1 MTRML
6 SRAGAVRSR
15 FRAWRRSRPFWAGVW
30 TLLAGVEILS
40 IPLAPLSLLIH
51 EGIAGVSGLLMGL
64 FLVILGLTLWLAPHY
79 RAFAGIATLV
89 FSVASLVLSN
99 FGGFLVGFLLGVI
112 GGAMAVSWMPDGD
125 GGRRGRPRP
134 LPDWGGSG
142 GAGAPGPSVPHGG
155 EDEPPAPAAPP
166 GGGTEEPAP
175 PAASLEAP
183 VAPEERAA
191 PEGRAASEG
200 AGTPGTGASRSAD
213 RPPVRPTALRP
224 AVLRPAVLRN
234 RAVRLRA
241 IGALPVGG
249 ALLAGGL
256 QPMAPM
262 ALAHDGG
269 SPRGDGTTSAGSA
282 GGYRSA
288 GEAMCDVLDGLY
300 HARNPTVHGTGSATG
315 KSAHRAAPGGLHLRA
330 DAQAPLPLRG
340 SLDVSPDGAG
350 SPGPAPRGHGPAP
363 VPSQRTA
370 PQPPPGGLLGAVGD
384 LLGLRGGQPSSQAPA
399 QPRQGAA
406 PYAPPAPRT
415 GGSPRRTAPAEAPAP
430 SAGTP
435 PTGILSGNKVGP
447 DSLLDLIVPRRPSDG
462 GMDEPLSLLPARIRL
477 GTQESPWCLP
487 KVSLDLSI
495 GAARYRARGL
505 TAEQPFR
512 VLTPLLVLTGLTYR
526 GITAVPTR
534 AGAERVLVFT
544 AWRADIASLRQ
555 TAGLLSPACAR
566 HGARD
571 WTPPFH
577 GLPGIGLPLLDIG
590 LPGIGRVSPEP
601 APWAPCQG
609 ELESDA
615 RPWSTTTA
623 TGRPVVL
630 LTRVLSG
637 NLLGL
642 LPVTFTPDMPPPL
655 PPGLTIPIPLFF
667 TQVVA
672 YNRLLAANRLSIPG
686 LHQLAS
692 LH

>member
-1 MTRML
+1 ML
-6 SRAGAVRSR
+6 SRAGALRSR

-51 EGIAGVSGLLMGL
+51 EGIAGVSGLLMGV
-64 FLVILGLTLWLAPHY
+64 FLVVLGLTLWLAPHH

-99 FGGFLVGFLLGVI
+99 FGGFLIGFLLGVI
-112 GGAMAVSWMPDGD
+112 GGAMAVSWVPDGDGD
-125 GGRRGRPRP
+125 GGRGRRPRP
-134 LPDWGGSG
+134 VPDWGGG
-142 GAGAPGPSVPHGG
+142 GRGGTTGPGTGTPQGGTPDGAPAPVAP
-155 EDEPPAPAAPP
+155 PAAPA
-166 GGGTEEPAP
+166 GGTEPAP
-175 PAASLEAP
+175 PTASGP
-183 VAPEERAA
+183 S
-191 PEGRAASEG
+191 G
-200 AGTPGTGASRSAD
+200 GTACSTAVRQAVRS
-213 RPPVRPTALRP
+213 
-224 AVLRPAVLRN
+224 

-241 IGALPVGG
+241 IGVLPVGG

-262 ALAHDGG
+262 AMAHDAGA
-269 SPRGDGTTSAGSA
+269 SKGDGTAKSAE
-282 GGYRSA
+282 GYRSA
-288 GEAMCDVLDGLY
+288 GEAVCDVLDGLY
-300 HARNPTVHGTGSATG
+300 HARNPTVHGTGAATG
-315 KSAHRAAPGGLHLRA
+315 KTRNRASGGLHVGVE
-330 DAQAPLPLRG
+330 AQAPLPVRG
-340 SLDVSPDGAG
+340 SLDM
-350 SPGPAPRGHGPAP
+350 SPGGTPKGGGPGSVPAQRAAPRQ
-363 VPSQRTA
+363 PSDGK
-370 PQPPPGGLLGAVGD
+370 PSGGLLGAVGD
-384 LLGLRGGQPSSQAPA
+384 LLGLRGKQPSSRPSSQAPG
-399 QPRQGAA
+399 PRRPGAT
-406 PYAPPAPRT
+406 PYAPTAPRA
-415 GGSPRRTAPAEAPAP
+415 GGSVRRTRPEVPAP

-435 PTGILSGNKVGP
+435 PTGLLSGNRIGP
-447 DSLLDLIVPRRPSDG
+447 DSLLDLIAPRRPSDG

-477 GTQESPWCLP
+477 GTPESPWCLP
-487 KVSLDLSI
+487 KVSLELSI
-495 GAARYRARGL
+495 GAAGYRDRVI
-505 TAEQPFR
+505 TAAQPFR
-512 VLTPLLVLTGLTYR
+512 VRTPLLVLTGLTYH

-555 TAGLLSPACAR
+555 TAGLLSPACAGR
-566 HGARD
+566 HARD

-577 GLPGIGLPLLDIG
+577 GLPGLGLPLLDIG
-590 LPGIGRVSPEP
+590 LPGVGHVSPEP
-601 APWAPCQG
+601 PPWAPCQG

-667 TQVVA
+667 TQVVT
-672 YNRLLAANRLSIPG
+672 YNQLLTAHRLTIPG
-686 LHQLAS
+686 LHQTASAS
-692 LH
+692 LR

>member
-1 MTRML
+1 ML
-6 SRAGAVRSR
+6 SRAGALRSR

-40 IPLAPLSLLIH
+40 IPLAPLALMIH
-51 EGIAGVSGLLMGL
+51 EGIAGVSGLLMGV

-79 RAFAGIATLV
+79 RAFAGIATLI

-99 FGGFLVGFLLGVI
+99 FGGFLIGFLLGVI
-112 GGAMAVSWMPDGD
+112 GGAMAVSWVPDGD
-125 GGRRGRPRP
+125 DDGGRGRRARP
-134 LPDWGGSG
+134 VPDWGGG
-142 GAGAPGPSVPHGG
+142 HGGTTGPGAGAPQGG
-155 EDEPPAPAAPP
+155 TPDVAPPPAAPP
-166 GGGTEEPAP
+166 AAPAGGTEPAP
-175 PAASLEAP
+175 PTATGPASGQDAP
-183 VAPEERAA
+183 
-191 PEGRAASEG
+191 GQDG
-200 AGTPGTGASRSAD
+200 AGTPAVRSA
-213 RPPVRPTALRP
+213 V
-224 AVLRPAVLRN
+224 RN

-262 ALAHDGG
+262 AMAHDAGA
-269 SPRGDGTTSAGSA
+269 PKRDGTAKSAE
-282 GGYRSA
+282 GYRSA
-288 GEAMCDVLDGLY
+288 GEAVCDVLDGLY
-300 HARNPTVHGTGSATG
+300 QARNPTVHGTGTATG
-315 KSAHRAAPGGLHLRA
+315 KARNRARGGLHA
-330 DAQAPLPLRG
+330 GVETQGPLPVRG
-340 SLDVSPDGAG
+340 SLDLSPGGTPKGAG
-350 SPGPAPRGHGPAP
+350 PSP
-363 VPSQRTA
+363 VPSQRAA
-370 PQPPPGGLLGAVGD
+370 PQQPSGGLLGAVGD
-384 LLGLRGGQPSSQAPA
+384 LLGLRGKQPSTRAPA
-399 QPRQGAA
+399 PRRPGAT
-406 PYAPPAPRT
+406 PYAPPAPRA
-415 GGSPRRTAPAEAPAP
+415 GGSARRTRPEVPAP
-430 SAGTP
+430 SAGAP
-435 PTGILSGNKVGP
+435 PTGILSGNKIGP
-447 DSLLDLIVPRRPSDG
+447 DSLLDLVVPRHPSDG

-477 GTQESPWCLP
+477 GSPNSPWCLP
-487 KVSLDLSI
+487 KVSLELSI
-495 GAARYRARGL
+495 GAARYRDRVI

-512 VLTPLLVLTGLTYR
+512 VRTPLLVLTGLTYH

-566 HGARD
+566 HHARD

-577 GLPGIGLPLLDIG
+577 GLPGIGLPLLDMG

-601 APWAPCQG
+601 PPWAPCQG

-642 LPVTFTPDMPPPL
+642 LPVTFTPDTPPPL
-655 PPGLTIPIPLFF
+655 PPGLTIPIPVFF

-672 YNRLLAANRLSIPG
+672 YNQLLTAQRLTIPG
-686 LHQLAS
+686 LHQQAS
-692 LH
+692 LR

>member
-1 MTRML
+1 ML
-6 SRAGAVRSR
+6 IRAGALRSR

-40 IPLAPLSLLIH
+40 IPLAPLSLMIH
-51 EGIAGVSGLLMGL
+51 EGIAGVSGLLMGV

-99 FGGFLVGFLLGVI
+99 FGGFLIGFLLGVI
-112 GGAMAVSWMPDGD
+112 GGAMAVSWVPDGD
-125 GGRRGRPRP
+125 DGRGRRSRPV
-134 LPDWGGSG
+134 PDWGGGG
-142 GAGAPGPSVPHGG
+142 GATGPAAGMPQGG
-155 EDEPPAPAAPP
+155 TPARTPDGTPAPAVPPAAPA
-166 GGGTEEPAP
+166 GGTEPAP
-175 PAASLEAP
+175 PTAS
-183 VAPEERAA
+183 
-191 PEGRAASEG
+191 G
-200 AGTPGTGASRSAD
+200 AGSGSGSGSGTVSGSGDDAAGADTAALRSA
-213 RPPVRPTALRP
+213 VRTR
-224 AVLRPAVLRN
+224 AVRN

-262 ALAHDGG
+262 AMAHDPGA
-269 SPRGDGTTSAGSA
+269 PRGDGTARSAK
-282 GGYRSA
+282 GYRSA
-288 GEAMCDVLDGLY
+288 GEAVCDVLDGLY
-300 HARNPTVHGTGSATG
+300 HARNPTAHGTGSATG
-315 KSAHRAAPGGLHLRA
+315 KSRNRAPGGLHA
-330 DAQAPLPLRG
+330 GVEAQAPLPVRG
-340 SLDVSPDGAG
+340 SLDVSPGGTPKGAG
-350 SPGPAPRGHGPAP
+350 PGP
-363 VPSQRTA
+363 VPSQRAA
-370 PQPPPGGLLGAVGD
+370 PQQPSGGLLGAVGD
-384 LLGLRGGQPSSQAPA
+384 LLGLRGKQPSAQAPA
-399 QPRQGAA
+399 PRRPGAT
-406 PYAPPAPRT
+406 PYAPPAPRA
-415 GGSPRRTAPAEAPAP
+415 GGSTRRTRPEVPAP

-435 PTGILSGNKVGP
+435 PTGLLSGNRISP
-447 DSLLDLIVPRRPSDG
+447 DSLLDLVVPRRPSDG

-477 GTQESPWCLP
+477 GTPDSPWCLP
-487 KVSLDLSI
+487 KVSLELSI
-495 GAARYRARGL
+495 GAAGYRDRVT

-512 VLTPLLVLTGLTYR
+512 VLTPLLVLTGLTYH

-566 HGARD
+566 HHARD

-601 APWAPCQG
+601 PPWAPCQG

-615 RPWSTTTA
+615 RPGSTTTA

-667 TQVVA
+667 TQAVA
-672 YNRLLAANRLSIPG
+672 YNQLLTAHRITIPG
-686 LHQLAS
+686 LHQQASAS
-692 LH
+692 LR